1 MSDKKEKLT
10 LENFDDLAFDLLKR
24 ENGNKTVLTYGF
36 GEETDISPDEIEEIR
51 ELKEEIGADYLESA
65 VAEYL
70 SNSNKEYETDML
82 YELAE
87 KVLDK
92 YVDYPSGSDEYLE
105 IYDKLYEKVSENF
118 NIEVD
123 AKQVMS
129 NTNVGEVKFYLCK
142 DQDKDM
148 GDLSNYFNDY
158 TKNPENLK
166 DNLEEDGFNPVA
178 FLVQSQGYEMEDLYD
193 KEKVEKSRFLSSL
206 KNELE
211 DYSNSNNASFN
222 IGFTKEDVFL
232 DEIALFEESG
242 KNIIISKDNFSEE
255 HNQIHLEKDIILN
268 INDVRIVSD
277 YSEEQEESEILT
289 VGSVLDRNKKIELT
303 DEKAFVPHEV
313 DIEKVYTKAIIDL
326 SKEDYENFIDKY
338 SLDDDIQLAV
348 SLGRLENKNK
358 SMSGDLVAFKEDVK
372 EMQGQLLNYLEEK
385 GYIEKTEDNNYH
397 ISKETLD
404 EDNFEKIKFDFV
416 NEFDEIKNDVFLNNF
431 TLEDLVER
439 FDLKMPDF
447 KIYTKDNEILFDSKD
462 KHHNMLEIREV
473 VVPNK
478 GEEFWEDMN
487 IYNAKDWESLLQ
499 DEKVIGIISRNSEP
513 FNNYVDYSC
522 DIFDEGEIY
531 NKIQDELSIYAD
543 ELRQEIKE
551 NTKDNVITKENLD
564 KLKEKYKVEDYEVEK
579 EEIEEIEKNE
589 EVEKTNDKEIDF

>member
-1 MSDKKEKLT
+1 MSNKKEKLT

-24 ENGNKTVLTYGF
+24 ENGDNTVLTYGF
-36 GEETDISPDEIEEIR
+36 DEETDILPSEIEEIR
-51 ELKEEIGADYLESA
+51 ELKEEIGVDYLESA

-70 SNSNKEYETDML
+70 SNSNKEYERDML

-105 IYDKLYEKVSENF
+105 IYDKLYDKVSENF

-142 DQDKDM
+142 DQDRTM
-148 GDLSNYFNDY
+148 GYLSNYFNDY
-158 TKNPENLK
+158 TKNPNNLK
-166 DNLEEDGFNPVA
+166 DILEEDGFNPVA

-193 KEKVEKSRFLSSL
+193 KEKVEKSRFLSSF
-206 KNELE
+206 KRELE
-211 DYSNSNNASFN
+211 DYSNTDATFN

-232 DEIALFEESG
+232 DELAFFEESG
-242 KNIIISKDNFSEE
+242 KKIVISKDNFSEE
-255 HNQIHLEKDIILN
+255 HNQIQLEKDIILN
-268 INDVRIVSD
+268 IDDVRIVSD
-277 YSEEQEESEILT
+277 YSKEKEESDIYT
-289 VGSVLDRNKKIELT
+289 IGSVLNRNKKIELT

-326 SKEDYENFIDKY
+326 SKEDYENFIEKY
-338 SLDDDIQLAV
+338 SLDDKEELEV
-348 SLGRLENKNK
+348 KLGRLENKNK

-372 EMQGQLLNYLEEK
+372 EMQGQLLNYLEDK

-404 EDNFEKIKFDFV
+404 EDNFETIKADFV
-416 NEFDEIKNDVFLNNF
+416 NEFSEYKNDVFLNNF

-462 KHHNMLEIREV
+462 KHHNFLEIREV

-478 GEEFWEDMN
+478 GEEFWENMN
-487 IYNAKDWESLLQ
+487 LYNVKNWESLLQ

-513 FNNYVDYSC
+513 FNNYVDYCC
-522 DIFDEGEIY
+522 DIFEEGEIY

-551 NTKDNVITKENLD
+551 NTKDNIISKENLD
-564 KLKEKYKVEDYEVEK
+564 KLKEKYEVEDYEVEK
-579 EEIEEIEKNE
+579 EEIEKNNEEIEKTNE
-589 EVEKTNDKEIDF
+589 KEIDF

>member
-1 MSDKKEKLT
+1 MSNKKEKLT

-36 GEETDISPDEIEEIR
+36 DEETDILPSEIEEIR

-105 IYDKLYEKVSENF
+105 IYDKLYDKVSENF

-142 DQDKDM
+142 DQNKDM
-148 GDLSNYFNDY
+148 GDLSNYFDDY
-158 TKNPENLK
+158 IRKPNNLK
-166 DNLEEDGFNPVA
+166 DILEEDGFNPVA

-193 KEKVEKSRFLSSL
+193 KEKVEKSRFLSSF
-206 KNELE
+206 KRELE
-211 DYSNSNNASFN
+211 DYSNTDATFN

-232 DEIALFEESG
+232 DELALFEESG
-242 KNIIISKDNFSEE
+242 KNIVISKDNFSEE
-255 HNQIHLEKDIILN
+255 HNQIQLEKDIILN
-268 INDVRIVSD
+268 MNDVRIVSA
-277 YSEEQEESEILT
+277 YSEEQEESEIFT
-289 VGSVLDRNKKIELT
+289 VGSVLNRNKKIELT

-313 DIEKVYTKAIIDL
+313 DIEKVYTKAIINL
-326 SKEDYENFIDKY
+326 SKEDYENFIEKY

-372 EMQGQLLNYLEEK
+372 EMQGQLLNYLEDK

-416 NEFDEIKNDVFLNNF
+416 NEFSDLKNDVFLNNF

-439 FDLKMPDF
+439 FDLGMSDF
-447 KIYTKDNEILFDSKD
+447 KIYTKDDEILFDSKD
-462 KHHNMLEIREV
+462 KFHNTSKIREFV
-473 VVPNK
+473 VANK
-478 GEEFWEDMN
+478 DEEFWNDMN
-487 IYNAKDWESLLQ
+487 IYNAEDWESLLQ

-513 FNNYVDYSC
+513 FNNYVDYCC

-551 NTKDNVITKENLD
+551 NTKDNIISKENLD
-564 KLKEKYKVEDYEVEK
+564 KIKEKYKVEDYEVEK

-589 EVEKTNDKEIDF
+589 EKEKTNEKEIDF

>member
-24 ENGNKTVLTYGF
+24 ENGDKTVLTYGF
-36 GEETDISPDEIEEIR
+36 GEETDISPDEIEKIR
-51 ELKEEIGADYLESA
+51 ELKEEIGVDYLESA

-255 HNQIHLEKDIILN
+255 HNQIQLEKDIILN

>member
-36 GEETDISPDEIEEIR
+36 DEETDISPDEIEEIR
-51 ELKEEIGADYLESA
+51 ELKEEIGVDYLESA

-148 GDLSNYFNDY
+148 GDLSNYFDDY
-158 TKNPENLK
+158 IRKPNNLK
-166 DNLEEDGFNPVA
+166 DILEEDGFNPVA

-193 KEKVEKSRFLSSL
+193 KEKVEKSRFLSSF
-206 KNELE
+206 KRELE
-211 DYSNSNNASFN
+211 DYSNTDATFN

-232 DEIALFEESG
+232 DELALFEESG
-242 KNIIISKDNFSEE
+242 KNIVISKDNFSEE
-255 HNQIHLEKDIILN
+255 HNQIQLEKDIILN
-268 INDVRIVSD
+268 MNDVRIVSA
-277 YSEEQEESEILT
+277 YSEEQEESEIVT
-289 VGSVLDRNKKIELT
+289 VGSVLNYNKKIELT

-326 SKEDYENFIDKY
+326 SKEDYENFIEKY

-348 SLGRLENKNK
+348 SLGRLEDKNK
-358 SMSGDLVAFKEDVK
+358 SMSGDLVAFKDDVK
-372 EMQGQLLNYLEEK
+372 EMQGQLLNYLEDK

-404 EDNFEKIKFDFV
+404 EDNFETIKTDFV
-416 NEFDEIKNDVFLNNF
+416 NEFSEYKNDIFLNNF

-439 FDLKMPDF
+439 FDMKMPDF

-462 KHHNMLEIREV
+462 KHHNFLKIREV

-487 IYNAKDWESLLQ
+487 LYNVKNWESLLQ

-513 FNNYVDYSC
+513 FNNYVDYCC

-551 NTKDNVITKENLD
+551 NTKDNIISKENLD
-564 KLKEKYKVEDYEVEK
+564 KIKEKYKVEDYEVEK

-589 EVEKTNDKEIDF
+589 EKEKTNEKEIDF

>member
-1 MSDKKEKLT
+1 MSNKKEKLT

-36 GEETDISPDEIEEIR
+36 DEETDILPSEIEEIR

-105 IYDKLYEKVSENF
+105 IYDKLYDKVSENF

-142 DQDKDM
+142 DQDRTM
-148 GDLSNYFNDY
+148 GYLSNYFNDY
-158 TKNPENLK
+158 TKKPNNLK
-166 DNLEEDGFNPVA
+166 DILEEDGFNPVA

-193 KEKVEKSRFLSSL
+193 KEKVEKSRFLSSF
-206 KNELE
+206 KRELE
-211 DYSNSNNASFN
+211 DYSNINTNATFN

-232 DEIALFEESG
+232 DELALFEESG
-242 KNIIISKDNFSEE
+242 EKIIISKDNLSKEY
-255 HNQIHLEKDIILN
+255 NQIKLEKDIVLN
-268 INDVRIVSD
+268 IDDVRIVSD
-277 YSEEQEESEILT
+277 YSKEKEESDIYT
-289 VGSVLDRNKKIELT
+289 IGSVLDKNKKIELT
-303 DEKAFVPHEV
+303 NEKAFVPHEV

-326 SKEDYENFIDKY
+326 SKEDYENFIEKY
-338 SLDDDIQLAV
+338 SLDDKEELEVQ
-348 SLGRLENKNK
+348 LGRLESKNK

-372 EMQGQLLNYLEEK
+372 EMQGQLLNYLEDK

-404 EDNFEKIKFDFV
+404 EDNFETIKADFV
-416 NEFDEIKNDVFLNNF
+416 NEFSEYKNDIFLNNF

-447 KIYTKDNEILFDSKD
+447 KIYSKD
-462 KHHNMLEIREV
+462 EKVLYDSEKKYDFLSEV
-473 VVPNK
+473 RNIVIDTK
-478 GEEFWEDMN
+478 GEEYWDNMN
-487 IYNAKDWESLLQ
+487 LKDVKDWEDLLQ
-499 DEKVIGIISRNSEP
+499 SKEVIGVISRNSEQ
-513 FNNYVDYSC
+513 FDNYVDYSC
-522 DIFDEGEIY
+522 DIFEEGKIY
-531 NKIQDELSIYAD
+531 DKIQNELSVYAD
-543 ELRQEIKE
+543 ELRIDLKG
-551 NTKDNVITKENLD
+551 NSKNNVITKENFD
-564 KLKEKYKVEDYEVEK
+564 KLKEKYCVDDFEPEYEDDEK
-579 EEIEEIEKNE
+579 IEKD
-589 EVEKTNDKEIDF
+589 DKEIEM

>member
-51 ELKEEIGADYLESA
+51 ELKEEIGVDYLESA
-65 VAEYL
+65 VAEFL

-255 HNQIHLEKDIILN
+255 HNQIQLEKDIILN

>member
-24 ENGNKTVLTYGF
+24 ENGDKTVLTYGF
-36 GEETDISPDEIEEIR
+36 DEETDISPDEIEEIR
-51 ELKEEIGADYLESA
+51 ELKEEIGVDYLESA
-65 VAEYL
+65 VAEFL

-242 KNIIISKDNFSEE
+242 KNIVISKDNFSEE
-255 HNQIHLEKDIILN
+255 HNQIQLEKDIILN

-313 DIEKVYTKAIIDL
+313 DIQKVYTKAIIDL

-358 SMSGDLVAFKEDVK
+358 SMSGDLVAFKDDVK
-372 EMQGQLLNYLEEK
+372 EMQGQLLNYLEDK

-404 EDNFEKIKFDFV
+404 EDNFETIKTDFV
-416 NEFDEIKNDVFLNNF
+416 NEFSEYKNDIFLNNF

-439 FDLKMPDF
+439 FDMKMPDF

-462 KHHNMLEIREV
+462 KYHNFLKIREV

-487 IYNAKDWESLLQ
+487 LYNVKNWESLLQ

-513 FNNYVDYSC
+513 FNNYVDYCC

-551 NTKDNVITKENLD
+551 NTKDNVITKENFD
-564 KLKEKYKVEDYEVEK
+564 KLKEKYEVEDYEVEK

-589 EVEKTNDKEIDF
+589 EVEKTNEKEIDF